1 LSGVNVLL
9 FKRRNHYFITLLV
22 ALSAAKPPG
31 GGHVP
36 SPGEVDA
43 AIVNINLHY
52 NDKLCLELLLVD
64 CATHV
69 TQGDEMVCGSD
80 GITYANQ

>member
-1 LSGVNVLL
+1 ML
-9 FKRRNHYFITLLV
+9 
-22 ALSAAKPPG
+22 AAKP

-36 SPGEVDA
+36 DAGEVDA
-43 AIVNINLHY
+43 AIVNIGLHY

-69 TQGDEMVCGSD
+69 TQGDEKVCGTD
-80 GITYANQ
+80 GITYENQ